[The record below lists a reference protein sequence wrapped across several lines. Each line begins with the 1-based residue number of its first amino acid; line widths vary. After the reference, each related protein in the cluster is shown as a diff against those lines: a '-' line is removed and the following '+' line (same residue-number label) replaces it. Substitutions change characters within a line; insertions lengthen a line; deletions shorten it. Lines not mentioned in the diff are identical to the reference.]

1 MPLWAFSNDGYKGR
15 SKPCTMAATED
26 PTYRCKVCE
35 VAQAASRFNA
45 SSLARSFYTCKQC
58 SSIRSTERRRADH
71 AARVAHRTR
80 VREKRRGGEVRLT
93 IGDIRALLAGQDQ
106 AYVKE
111 DLLALKRIRA
121 GEPMALGNVQVV
133 ALGRLCSPGDDC
145 GVAAVMCDGCEC

>member
-1 MPLWAFSNDGYKGR
+1 M
-15 SKPCTMAATED
+15 
-26 PTYRCKVCE
+26 
-35 VAQAASRFNA
+35 
-45 SSLARSFYTCKQC
+45 
-58 SSIRSTERRRADH
+58 
-71 AARVAHRTR
+71 
-80 VREKRRGGEVRLT
+80 T